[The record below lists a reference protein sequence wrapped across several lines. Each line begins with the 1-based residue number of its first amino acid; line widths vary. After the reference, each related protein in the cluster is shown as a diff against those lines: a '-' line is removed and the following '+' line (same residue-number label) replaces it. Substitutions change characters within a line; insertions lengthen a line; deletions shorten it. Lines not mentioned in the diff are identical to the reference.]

1 MRLNKFL
8 AKAGVASRRESD
20 RLIKE
25 ATTIVNGVLQTD
37 PAFDVSPSDTIFF
50 NGKRLTIDQNISI
63 IALNKPK
70 GYITTS
76 NDPKARKTVNELI
89 PQNPRLFTVG
99 RLDRNTTGLLLFTN
113 DGDLAQDLM
122 LPKNK
127 VSRIYNVEI
136 NQSFNQSEM
145 TKINRG
151 IYIGW
156 GQKGKANI
164 IKQITRKKS
173 TIVRLELQQG
183 KNREIRR
190 IMNKMNRRIFSLHR
204 ISYGPIEVK
213 GLSIGQWRALSTEEI
228 SSLRKSLSN

>member
-20 RLIKE
+20 RLIQE

-37 PAFDVSPSDTIFF
+37 PAFDVSPNDSIYF
-50 NGKRLTIDQNISI
+50 NGKRVTIDQHLSV

-70 GYITTS
+70 GYITTAS
-76 NDPKARKTVNELI
+76 DPKNRKTVNELV
-89 PQNPRLFTVG
+89 PQNPRLFTIG

-113 DGDLAQDLM
+113 DGDLAQELM

-127 VSRIYNVEI
+127 VSRIYDVEI
-136 NQSFNQSEM
+136 NQSFNQTEM
-145 TKINRG
+145 TKIDRG

-164 IKQITRKKS
+164 IRQIPRKKS
-173 TIVRLELQQG
+173 TIVRLELHQG

-190 IMNKMNRRIFSLHR
+190 IMNKMNRKVFSLHR
-204 ISYGPIEVK
+204 ISYGPIDVK
-213 GLSIGQWRALSTEEI
+213 GLSFGQWRTLSNEEI
-228 SSLRKSLSN
+228 NLLRKSQNK

>member
-70 GYITTS
+70 GYITTA

>member
-50 NGKRLTIDQNISI
+50 DGKRLTIDQNISI

-70 GYITTS
+70 GYITTA